1 MGSTTAFGEGPRSQ
15 DTKEGGKVGL
25 KFVAEARGKDDDN
38 IGSATACVE
47 ADPRAE
53 VEEEGGKEGG
63 E

>member
-1 MGSTTAFGEGPRSQ
+1 M
-15 DTKEGGKVGL
+15 GL